1 MRLSE
6 KVAIITGSASGI
18 GEATAIKF
26 AREGAKV
33 AVCDINM
40 AEAQRVADEI
50 VEDGGT
56 ALAFRIDV
64 TDTGWA
70 PGPTP
75 VPWPGPVPPPV
86 PPRPLPRLTALP
98 DRATTPRPWPD

>member
-1 MRLSE
+1 MRLPG

-18 GEATAIKF
+18 GEATAVKF

-40 AEAQRVADEI
+40 DEAQRVADAI

-64 TDTGWA
+64 TDKASIARMVEGVMAAWGRIDTLVNNAGIVQDA
-70 PGPTP
+70 QF
-75 VPWPGPVPPPV
+75 
-86 PPRPLPRLTALP
+86 
-98 DRATTPRPWPD
+98 